1 MFLMNLQIK
10 FLNLL
15 IIYVTVIQF
24 SVYAVNSTVK
34 FQTIAKILPIYC
46 SGILFWATL

>member
-1 MFLMNLQIK
+1 MFLMNLQI
-10 FLNLL
+10 
-15 IIYVTVIQF
+15 IQF